1 MRRTVLTCLVSLAL
15 VCPALA
21 QESEAS
27 RAFGIVLD
35 STITMDLGANGSAK
49 IGALTGF
56 DYTFKGTPQKFAVQL
71 DRMAVKQTTDGVLA
85 MDMEMSL
92 AGFKNVTPQ
101 ETLDV
106 PYEEGNPQLQ
116 GLLDAAFRNPIANLE
131 LDADFRETKREVV
144 AGPDAQG
151 LLENGAMENSR
162 LFHAPFPAEGDS
174 WEAERAF
181 SMGNGNLATGKLT
194 YTRGETVDGRTTV
207 SVKGT
212 LNGRGMHGPLEI
224 KSAVY
229 EISGTQQFDPAVGD
243 YVAGTLDVKI
253 SMELAQG
260 GQVLGNGKGTIKATL
275 SQRN

>member
-1 MRRTVLTCLVSLAL
+1 
-15 VCPALA
+15 
-21 QESEAS
+21 
-27 RAFGIVLD
+27 
-35 STITMDLGANGSAK
+35 MDLGANGSVE

-131 LDADFRETKREVV
+131 LDADLRETKREVV
-144 AGPDAQG
+144 AGPDAAG

-162 LFHAPFPAEGDS
+162 MFHAPFPAEGDS
-174 WEAERAF
+174 WESERAF
-181 SMGNGNLATGKLT
+181 SMGNGNVAKGKLT

-212 LNGRGMHGPLEI
+212 LDGKGMQGPLEI

-260 GQVLGNGKGTIKATL
+260 GQVLGTGKGTIKATL
-275 SQRN
+275 SQRK